1 VPAHIER
8 GAHVQCEQGAFVI
21 MTLDVERLRK
31 VWALVECG
39 GSAGECAAARERAR
53 VIAERYGYALDD
65 IPVLLVG
72 GNVRKAREFRERQQ
86 RDKETQRQEREEA
99 LARKA
104 ALKAHRQ
111 ALRDQA
117 NEITGRYE
125 GRLFHVMADEHALV
139 DAVQSYALPGW
150 RAGYDWSSGALEALR
165 AALPLPKTMDDALA
179 ELKRWTTL
187 RDDRQ
192 FVRRAYRQAS
202 QDEDVMPEPVLQR
215 MKVLADLVQF
225 ELVLTNIEDLM
236 KRVSFQMAAE
246 KGQQVSG
253 TIGLEAVLRDLEAI
267 RQERM
272 IETEGLKTHIRQST
286 ADRVPD
292 QAQTTGSQRGGQR
305 TATERRA
312 AVEAILRSSESQNM
326 TLREIASRVGV
337 SPATVLNIRRRMK
350 TARSI

>member
-1 VPAHIER
+1 MMP
-8 GAHVQCEQGAFVI
+8 
-21 MTLDVERLRK
+21 DVERLRK
-31 VWALVECG
+31 VWALVERG

-53 VIAERYGYALDD
+53 VIAERYGYVLDD
-65 IPVLLVG
+65 IPVLLAG
-72 GNVRKAREFRERQQ
+72 GDVYKAREVRERQQ
-86 RDKETQRQEREEA
+86 REREARRREA
-99 LARKA
+99 EQTLARKA
-104 ALKAHRQ
+104 ALKANRQ

-117 NEITGRYE
+117 DEITGRYE
-125 GRLFHVMADEHALV
+125 GRLFCVIPDESILV
-139 DAVQSYALPGW
+139 DAVQSHALPGW

-165 AALPLPKTMDDALA
+165 TALPLPKAMDDVLA

-215 MKVLADLVQF
+215 MKILADLVQF

-236 KRVSFQMAAE
+236 KRVSFQMAAG
-246 KGQQVSG
+246 KGRQLSG
-253 TIGLEAVLRDLEAI
+253 ATGLEAILRDLDAI
-267 RQERM
+267 RQECV
-272 IETEGLKTHIRQST
+272 IETEGLKTHIRRST
-286 ADRVPD
+286 ADRAPD
-292 QAQTTGSQRGGQR
+292 QAQATGSKSGGQR

-312 AVEAILRSSESQNM
+312 AVEAILRSSESQKM

-350 TARSI
+350 TTRSI